1 MVVTVDLSA
10 GQAADDVA
18 ETVADTAERAPESL
32 PGTVDHSAEAL
43 THTLADISDS
53 GALVRRWLVRGHLHV
68 RSLHNR

>member
-10 GQAADDVA
+10 GQAADDSA
-18 ETVADTAERAPESL
+18 ETVPDTAERAAQAVTDSP
-32 PGTVDHSAEAL
+32 DHSAEAL